1 MQGADKNCPSS
12 DTYPHGMQI
21 KRSNVARV
29 FFALWPEASVRQ
41 ALHTLAMEYQ
51 SPCEARVMSADTL
64 HMTLLFM
71 GEIARACLPQLMQ
84 TADKVSV
91 PAFGFI
97 LERVSFWQ
105 HNRIAYAAPLEKTP
119 ALDQLVAMLEQA
131 VIAADFQFDHHEFK
145 PHVTLLRNAGHA
157 SESQFITPIKWWVD
171 SFVLVESVT
180 TELGVS
186 YQILQTWPLSPI
198 TAQY

>member
-1 MQGADKNCPSS
+1 MQSADKNCSSS

-21 KRSNVARV
+21 KRSDEARV

-41 ALHTLAMEYQ
+41 ALHRLAMEYQ

-64 HMTLLFM
+64 HMTLLFL
-71 GEIARACLPQLMQ
+71 GEVARNCLPQLMQ
-84 TADKVSV
+84 TADKVSI
-91 PAFGFI
+91 PAFGFR
-97 LERVSFWQ
+97 LESISFWQ

-119 ALDQLVAMLEQA
+119 ALDQLVAMLQQA
-131 VIAADFQFDHHEFK
+131 LTAVGFQFDHHEFK
-145 PHVTLLRNAGHA
+145 PHVTLLRNVRYAP
-157 SESQFITPIKWWVD
+157 ESQSITPIKWWAD

-180 TELGVS
+180 TELGAS
-186 YQILQTWPLSPI
+186 YQILRTWPLSPI